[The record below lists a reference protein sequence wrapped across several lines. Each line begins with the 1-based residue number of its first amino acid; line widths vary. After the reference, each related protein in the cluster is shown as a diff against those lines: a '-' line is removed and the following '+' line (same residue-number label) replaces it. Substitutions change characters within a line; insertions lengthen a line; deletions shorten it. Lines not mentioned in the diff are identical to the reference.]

1 MIIRKFIQARLL
13 FFGLLFAQTFLMVTQ
28 AAELTLTTP
37 LKLQVVVQTGI
48 YEQPNTNSKILKELK
63 YAQLIDAQ
71 TLKSYGSSLWWQLQL
86 DSGGIGYVPAEHL
99 SKITADPDSNEGGL
113 YTPYLMGMTYTVELI
128 LQYDKKQELKNFLH
142 SYLQVP
148 LLSDFPTAYWLMGI
162 LHRDGIGMKQDS
174 EEAMKYFFKAI
185 HRNEFRAY
193 YDLAQLFSKGSDAIK
208 PDQNEAIRFARL
220 GAEKDDPR
228 AKDWLA
234 SLDISMIQDRTHPIQ
249 SHLDSLKKR
258 IQNNDT
264 EAMRLLAA
272 YHLSAQSVSY
282 DDIKAEELLLQAA
295 KLGNVEAMVD
305 IARLYFTGS
314 KNILPQTQ
322 ASNYWILK
330 AAMTGHKKAQY
341 LYGNAIYYGL
351 GMPSNQQEGLRWLQ
365 KSADQ
370 GYPQALMSLQE
381 IKNHT
386 QHGFPME

>member
-1 MIIRKFIQARLL
+1 MYKIIRVNLL
-13 FFGLLFAQTFLMVTQ
+13 LGLLFMRIFFMTAHG
-28 AAELTLTTP
+28 AELTLTTP

-48 YEQPNTNSKILKELK
+48 YQQPNTNSEMLKQLE
-63 YAQLIDAQ
+63 YRELIDAQ
-71 TLKSYGSSLWWQLQL
+71 TLKSFGQSLWWQLQL
-86 DSGGIGYVPAEHL
+86 DSGGIGYIPAEHL
-99 SKITADPDSNEGGL
+99 SKITADPKNNETGL
-113 YTPYLMGMTYTVELI
+113 YTPYLMGMTHTVKLI
-128 LQYDKKQELKNFLH
+128 LQYDKERNLEKFLYD
-142 SYLQVP
+142 YLQVP
-148 LLSDFPTAYWLMGI
+148 LLSEFPTAYWLVGV
-162 LHRDGIGMKQDS
+162 LYRDGLDISQDS

-185 HRNEFRAY
+185 HQGEYRAY
-193 YDLAQLFSKGSDAIK
+193 FDLAQLFSQGSDTIK
-208 PDQNEAIRFARL
+208 PDQDEAIRFARL

-249 SHLDSLKKR
+249 SRLDSLNER
-258 IQNNDT
+258 VQNNDT

-295 KLGNVEAMVD
+295 KLGNIEAMVD
-305 IARLYFTGS
+305 LAGLYLTGA

-341 LYGNAIYYGL
+341 LYGNAVYHGL
-351 GMPSNQQEGLRWLQ
+351 GVPANKQEGLRWLQ

-370 GYPQALMSLQE
+370 GYPQALINLQE
-381 IKNHT
+381 IQNQTEHT
-386 QHGFPME
+386 ALPTE